1 VNTLRPQEF
10 RSRAPD
16 AARTTGHDCDAGNV
30 ARGRLH
36 PGTLAGVNQAT
47 LRCDAT
53 TGNTPSPI
61 RYSRPIEPDADGGVS
76 YMPWFVP
83 APAPVIRRLHRTPE
97 SDAAP
102 IQGEAASFGRRHP
115 FWGVTR
121 HATPRT
127 LIAGITVWAVLVP
140 ESLAYAT
147 IAGVPPIVGLYAA
160 AAHES
165 ASPIQ
170 IYRTIDEAV
179 AAAAA
184 ARTPRPRTT
193 SSTDEVIQ

>member
-1 VNTLRPQEF
+1 
-10 RSRAPD
+10 
-16 AARTTGHDCDAGNV
+16 
-30 ARGRLH
+30 
-36 PGTLAGVNQAT
+36 
-47 LRCDAT
+47 
-53 TGNTPSPI
+53 
-61 RYSRPIEPDADGGVS
+61 
-76 YMPWFVP
+76 MK
-83 APAPVIRRLHRTPE
+83 
-97 SDAAP
+97 
-102 IQGEAASFGRRHP
+102 
-115 FWGVTR
+115 WGVAPSFAGFR
-121 HATPRT
+121 RADLPRDAV
-127 LIAGITVWAVLVP
+127 AGLTVWAVLVP